1 MLRMTSYGLTL
12 LPFLRLHV
20 SGVLSLSCFEDNGYT
35 LKPSATNTDP
45 LTADTRR
52 ALRDCANQCMEDPCC
67 LSYGMKSGQCE
78 TAPFKSN
85 DLDFI
90 KQVHHMSQRTVKS

>member
-1 MLRMTSYGLTL
+1 MIL
-12 LPFLRLHV
+12 LHYLMMGV
-20 SGVLSLSCFEDNGYT
+20 SGVFSLSCFEDNGYT
-35 LKPSATNTDP
+35 LKPSATNTGP

-78 TAPFKSN
+78 TTPFKSN

-90 KQVHHMSQRTVKS
+90 KQVYHMSLQTGKS